1 VSNDKTLKVG
11 DKVAYYK
18 REAEVVIPDLGV
30 TYWTRGARIRYTTG
44 DAKGDLAD
52 VPIAD
57 LRPLAEHETAA
68 GKARAAAERAA
79 AEHSAKIAGIHEEL
93 VAKATAAV
101 ERIAATGIINLHT
114 MTDAERRAV
123 ENAAMISTCIHSTKI
138 IDEAIDRVKE
148 KTKQAKP

>member
-1 VSNDKTLKVG
+1 MSNDKTLKVG

-52 VPIAD
+52 VPTD
-57 LRPLAEHETAA
+57 CLRLLAEHETAA
-68 GKARAAAERAA
+68 GKARAQAASDAA
-79 AEHSAKIAGIHEEL
+79 QIEAKRNVIHEEL